1 MSIES
6 IIGRLIELLDK
17 KAVLMERLYWMTLE
31 QKSFLKTES
40 IDSFMNEMKK
50 RQLAMDEIDQI
61 DSEFYRLYI
70 EVKEMMGIASLE
82 YADTKKYPQ
91 LASLHQKVQAVMEIT
106 QKIQELDE
114 QNKGE
119 VSEKFEQVKED
130 MKKLQA
136 QKSAASKISK
146 GYASKY
152 NHAQGVF
159 IDNKK

>member
-61 DSEFYRLYI
+61 DSEFI
-70 EVKEMMGIASLE
+70 S
-82 YADTKKYPQ
+82 
-91 LASLHQKVQAVMEIT
+91 
-106 QKIQELDE
+106 KIQ
-114 QNKGE
+114 KG
-119 VSEKFEQVKED
+119 F
-130 MKKLQA
+130 
-136 QKSAASKISK
+136 
-146 GYASKY
+146 
-152 NHAQGVF
+152 
-159 IDNKK
+159 

>member
-6 IIGRLIELLDK
+6 TIGRLIELLDK
-17 KAVLMERLYWMTLE
+17 KAALMERLYWMTLE
-31 QKSFLKTES
+31 QKSFIKSES

-61 DSEFYRLYI
+61 DSEFYKLYI
-70 EVKEMMGIASLE
+70 DVKTSMGIASLE
-82 YADTKKYPQ
+82 YADIQKYPQ
-91 LASLHQKVQAVMEIT
+91 LETLQQKVQSVMEMT
-106 QKIQELDE
+106 QKLQELDE
-114 QNKGE
+114 QNKSE
-119 VSEKFEQVKED
+119 VSEKLEQVKED
-130 MKKLQA
+130 MKQLQA